1 MDVKRKLESV
11 NKTQTYRMDIKRKL
25 EMIDRML
32 EKHVS

>member
-11 NKTQTYRMDIKRKL
+11 NKTQAYRMDIKRKL

>member
-25 EMIDRML
+25 GMIDRML